1 LDKGRDSLESIDV
14 IEQCYENLLL
24 ASHLKLS
31 KTGQIF
37 EEDRNRI
44 STLAHQRIQAS
55 SRNKTLA
62 YLKEGGLVIA
72 VLGCIPAVCPR
83 VYKQKAIFYE
93 ISECHTHLATKWLG
107 AHLQKVSGR
116 LPRYTVVG
124 AKPTL
129 DGDLREGF
137 EKAGFTIRYEQ
148 TIGTVES
155 SWNRLMELK
164 DPPATLEH
172 LGLKIMPITLESE
185 IPQILDLHRKVG
197 QSSGFHTY
205 FSHQKTNLLAEQ
217 QVLKEIINLGKGCL
231 LGVYKEKTLLGT
243 MYCHIG
249 QAMSLA
255 ETEGG
260 MSFMLDPSIQNLGIV
275 KTGYRLI
282 FEFLME
288 NKIPNFVGTT
298 SQPAI
303 KLVSD
308 YLDRRPQ
315 MMIYLK
321 STTLG
326 RA

>member
-1 LDKGRDSLESIDV
+1 MDKGRDSLESKDV
-14 IEQCYENLLL
+14 IEQCYENLML

-62 YLKEGGLVIA
+62 YLKERGLVIA
-72 VLGCIPAVCPR
+72 VFGCIPAAYPR

-93 ISECHTHLATKWLG
+93 ISERHAHLGAKWLG
-107 AHLQKVSGR
+107 AHIQEISGR

-124 AKPTL
+124 AKPIF
-129 DGDLREGF
+129 DAELRDGF

-155 SWNRLMELK
+155 SWKRLMELK
-164 DPPATLEH
+164 HPPANLEH

-185 IPQILDLHRKVG
+185 IPKILDLYRKVG

-205 FSHQKTNLLAEQ
+205 FSHQKANLLAEQ
-217 QVLKEIINLGKGCL
+217 QVLKEIIHLGKGCF
-231 LGVYKEKTLLGT
+231 LGVYKEKTLLGA

-249 QAMSLA
+249 QAIGLA

-275 KTGYRLI
+275 KTGYRLLL
-282 FEFLME
+282 EFLRE
-288 NKIPNFVGTT
+288 KKIPNFVGTT

-303 KLVSD
+303 KRISD

-315 MMIYLK
+315 MMIYIK
-321 STTLG
+321 STTLS